1 MLVKENSVT
10 KIIEDKMG
18 FKFKDLI
25 LIGKIEDS
33 YMNRIFYKDNNN
45 TFIFF
50 IRYSREICV
59 IRKITNMQEEYDK
72 SMMSLKINGK
82 NYYYY
87 NTKEVLLID
96 DNFEDE
102 LQYYYTFLCYGD
114 EDKKEVFSLPE
125 SIELEDE
132 ENVIIELL
140 NSFFDEN
147 FLDKKKVNHA
157 NL

>member
-10 KIIEDKMG
+10 KIIENEMG

-33 YMNRIFYKDNNN
+33 YMTKIFYKDNKN

-50 IRYSREICV
+50 LCDPNEICV
-59 IRKITNMQEEYDK
+59 IKKITNMQKEYNETML
-72 SMMSLKINGK
+72 SIRINEK
-82 NYYYY
+82 NYYYK
-87 NTKEVLLID
+87 TKEVLLID

-102 LQYYYTFLCYGD
+102 LQYYYTFLRYGD

-132 ENVIIELL
+132 ENVIMVLTD
-140 NSFFDEN
+140 SFFDES
-147 FLDKKKVNHA
+147 KI
-157 NL
+157 

>member
-33 YMNRIFYKDNNN
+33 YMTKIFYKDNKN

-50 IRYSREICV
+50 LCDPNEIC
-59 IRKITNMQEEYDK
+59 IIKKITNMQKEYNETML
-72 SMMSLKINGK
+72 SIRINEK
-82 NYYYY
+82 NYYYK
-87 NTKEVLLID
+87 TKEVLLID
-96 DNFEDE
+96 DNLEDE

-132 ENVIIELL
+132 ENVIMVLTD
-140 NSFFDEN
+140 SFFDES
-147 FLDKKKVNHA
+147 KI
-157 NL
+157 

>member
-33 YMNRIFYKDNNN
+33 YMTKIFYKDNKN

-50 IRYSREICV
+50 LCDPNEICV
-59 IRKITNMQEEYDK
+59 IKKITNMQKEYNETML
-72 SMMSLKINGK
+72 SIRINEK
-82 NYYYY
+82 NYYYK
-87 NTKEVLLID
+87 TKEVLLID

-102 LQYYYTFLCYGD
+102 LQYYYTFLRYGD
-114 EDKKEVFSLPE
+114 EYKKEVFSLPE

-132 ENVIIELL
+132 ENVIMVLTD
-140 NSFFDEN
+140 SFFDES
-147 FLDKKKVNHA
+147 KI
-157 NL
+157 

>member
-33 YMNRIFYKDNNN
+33 YMDRIFYKYNNN

-87 NTKEVLLID
+87 KTKEVLLID

-102 LQYYYTFLCYGD
+102 LQYYYTFLCYGNN
-114 EDKKEVFSLPE
+114 ENENFVLSEPL
-125 SIELEDE
+125 ELENE
-132 ENVIIELL
+132 EIVIIELL
-140 NSFFDEN
+140 NSFFDES
-147 FLDKKKVNHA
+147 KI
-157 NL
+157 

>member
-33 YMNRIFYKDNNN
+33 YMTKIFYKDNKN

-50 IRYSREICV
+50 LCDPNEICV
-59 IRKITNMQEEYDK
+59 IKKIKNMQKEYNETML
-72 SMMSLKINGK
+72 SIRINEK
-82 NYYYY
+82 NYYYK
-87 NTKEVLLID
+87 TKEVLLIN

-132 ENVIIELL
+132 ENVIMVLTD
-140 NSFFDEN
+140 SFFDES
-147 FLDKKKVNHA
+147 KI
-157 NL
+157 

>member
-50 IRYSREICV
+50 VRYSREICV

-72 SMMSLKINGK
+72 SMMCLEINGK
-82 NYYYY
+82 NYYYR
-87 NTKEVLLID
+87 TKKVLLID
-96 DNFEDE
+96 EVSENKLE
-102 LQYYYTFLCYGD
+102 YSYTFLCHD
-114 EDKKEVFSLPE
+114 NDTNENFVLSEPL
-125 SIELEDE
+125 ELENE
-132 ENVIIELL
+132 EIVIIELL
-140 NSFFDEN
+140 NSFLDEN

>member
-45 TFIFF
+45 MFMFF

-102 LQYYYTFLCYGD
+102 LQYYYTFLRYGD

-132 ENVIIELL
+132 ENVIIVLTD
-140 NSFFDEN
+140 SFFDES
-147 FLDKKKVNHA
+147 KI
-157 NL
+157 

>member
-50 IRYSREICV
+50 VRYSREICV

-72 SMMSLKINGK
+72 SMMCLEINGK
-82 NYYYY
+82 NYYYR
-87 NTKEVLLID
+87 TKKVLLID
-96 DNFEDE
+96 
-102 LQYYYTFLCYGD
+102 
-114 EDKKEVFSLPE
+114 
-125 SIELEDE
+125 
-132 ENVIIELL
+132 
-140 NSFFDEN
+140 
-147 FLDKKKVNHA
+147 
-157 NL
+157 

>member
-1 MLVKENSVT
+1 MLVKENSIT

-45 TFIFF
+45 MFMFF

-87 NTKEVLLID
+87 KTKEVLLID

-102 LQYYYTFLCYGD
+102 LQYYYTFLCYGNN
-114 EDKKEVFSLPE
+114 ENENFVLSEPL
-125 SIELEDE
+125 ELENE
-132 ENVIIELL
+132 EIVIIALL
-140 NSFFDEN
+140 DSFFDES
-147 FLDKKKVNHA
+147 KI
-157 NL
+157 

>member
-1 MLVKENSVT
+1 MLVKENSST

-45 TFIFF
+45 MFMFF

-102 LQYYYTFLCYGD
+102 LQYYYTFLCYGNN
-114 EDKKEVFSLPE
+114 ENENFVLSEPL
-125 SIELEDE
+125 ELENE
-132 ENVIIELL
+132 EIVIIELL
-140 NSFFDEN
+140 NSFFDES

>member
-45 TFIFF
+45 MFIFF

-102 LQYYYTFLCYGD
+102 LQYYYTFLRYGD

-132 ENVIIELL
+132 ENVIIVLTD
-140 NSFFDEN
+140 SFFDES
-147 FLDKKKVNHA
+147 KI
-157 NL
+157 

>member
-33 YMNRIFYKDNNN
+33 YMNKIFYKDNND

-50 IRYSREICV
+50 VRYSREICV

-87 NTKEVLLID
+87 KTKEVLLID

-102 LQYYYTFLCYGD
+102 LQYYYTFLCYGNN
-114 EDKKEVFSLPE
+114 ENENFVLSEPL
-125 SIELEDE
+125 ELENE
-132 ENVIIELL
+132 EIVIIELL
-140 NSFFDEN
+140 NSFFDES
-147 FLDKKKVNHA
+147 KI
-157 NL
+157 